1 MLAIACQDTSLRHC
15 SLVPMSSKSNW
26 HQDCGLQL
34 VTVLSVM
41 NTAYKIQLVSGSNS
55 FYDFE
60 FWGEAEREE
69 EFCGSTCVAFQLDV
83 ITVST
88 IN

>member
-1 MLAIACQDTSLRHC
+1 
-15 SLVPMSSKSNW
+15 
-26 HQDCGLQL
+26 
-34 VTVLSVM
+34 M
-41 NTAYKIQLVSGSNS
+41 NTAYKIQLGS